1 MAAFDLAKFTDD
13 VLRFYTEQIAEKMP
27 DVHCYLLSE
36 AQLIEYVNKCGWR
49 QVRPFSLNRSS
60 FVVDDPPD
68 AEHVAH
74 GLSDLVAN
82 GVREE
87 LEKQS
92 KTRRKLVLGNFRVV
106 HKKVALALTLERAR
120 RYEAVNE
127 WFRIIGQ
134 LHTPSGVTEYTA
146 FAEWTLVVSDITGRE
161 KFASSAVT

>member
-1 MAAFDLAKFTDD
+1 VLGTSSLRAQALTTTQISIDTSGQGSGDAA
-13 VLRFYTEQIAEKMP
+13 V
-27 DVHCYLLSE
+27 
-36 AQLIEYVNKCGWR
+36 
-49 QVRPFSLNRSS
+49 
-60 FVVDDPPD
+60 
-68 AEHVAH
+68 

-87 LEKQS
+87 LEKQL

-134 LHTPSGVTEYTA
+134 LHTPSGVTTHRPPELWLAGVHRWRAYSI
-146 FAEWTLVVSDITGRE
+146 AEGGKGPHPEIE
-161 KFASSAVT
+161 